1 MGSRRPCPHIIDRI
15 LMPLEML
22 SELHIIFGCI
32 VDCVIADA
40 SLSHISFVLS
50 SHNILCHM
58 ILVDHVFFGNMY
70 DITLYCGYIVGTIG

>member
-1 MGSRRPCPHIIDRI
+1 MGSRRPCPDIIDRI

-50 SHNILCHM
+50 SHI
-58 ILVDHVFFGNMY
+58 MY
-70 DITLYCGYIVGTIG
+70 YVIMPYDTGGPRVLW